1 MGITKVIL
9 TEYTISPFIDIL
21 FWRGPNG
28 KQTMITSFPL
38 HTSQCYLRLTNSS
51 LKGDQK
57 PFLKVVEASLAMTEI
72 IILAVKLTPKV
83 NIPILFHYFCLE
95 HL

>member
-9 TEYTISPFIDIL
+9 TEYTIFPFMDIL
-21 FWRGPNG
+21 LWRGHNG

-38 HTSQCYLRLTNSS
+38 LTSHCYLRLVNSS

-57 PFLKVVEASLAMTEI
+57 PFLRIMEASLTVPEI
-72 IILAVKLTPKV
+72 IVLAVKLTPKV
-83 NIPILFHYFCLE
+83 EIYIFFHYIFLGYV
-95 HL
+95 